1 MMVPNSSDRPQS
13 FPGHPQL
20 CEGLIHRMNDGSPM
34 TFAEFME
41 GVLYHEEW
49 GYYTTRATHIGA
61 AGDFYTSPH
70 LSAEFGTCMARQLVN
85 CWENLGQS
93 DRFDVVEM
101 GAGQGIWAAD
111 ILKVISEISPECS
124 AALTY
129 TIVERSPSLRR
140 VQQQHLAPWVS
151 AKSSEKLAKV
161 QWRSW
166 NEIPLAS
173 VQGCFISNEL
183 VDAFPVHRVTAHGG
197 KLQEIYVIW
206 DGDRFVEW
214 IGNLSTPKLAEY
226 FEPLG
231 IDLSQYIEGYRTEVN
246 LNAIDW
252 LTTVNDR
259 LAHGYVITIDYGYP
273 ASRYYSKVRHDG
285 TLTGYFEHRPT
296 DTPYEKVGLQDL
308 TAHVDFTTLENHGK
322 TLGLT
327 HCGTIQQALFLMA
340 LGLGETIAA
349 LSQTETCSIQEINNR
364 LAQRETLHRL
374 INPMG
379 LGNFLVLIQS
389 KDSALPDA
397 SHLASN
403 STSHSTAQ
411 LASQSLLGLT
421 IPDRTV

>member
-1 MMVPNSSDRPQS
+1 
-13 FPGHPQL
+13 
-20 CEGLIHRMNDGSPM
+20 M

-41 GVLYHEEW
+41 GALYHEEW

-70 LSAEFGTCMARQLVN
+70 LSAEFGVCMARQLVN
-85 CWENLGQS
+85 CWENLGRT

-111 ILKVISEISPECS
+111 ILKALPEISPECS
-124 AALTY
+124 HALTY

-151 AKSSEKLAKV
+151 AESNAKLAKV

-166 NEIPLAS
+166 DEIPLAS

-183 VDAFPVHRVTAHGG
+183 VDAFPVHRVIVRAG
-197 KLQEIYVIW
+197 KLQEIYVTW
-206 DGDRFVEW
+206 DGDRFVDH
-214 IGNLSTPKLAEY
+214 IGDLSTPKLAEY
-226 FEPLG
+226 FEHLG
-231 IDLSQYIEGYRTEVN
+231 LDLSQYAEGYRTEVN

-259 LAHGYVITIDYGYP
+259 LARGYVITIDYGYP

-322 TLGLT
+322 ILGLT
-327 HCGTIQQALFLMA
+327 HCGTTQQALFLMA

-349 LSQTETCSIQEINNR
+349 LSQTETRSIQEINNR
-364 LAQRETLHRL
+364 LAQREVLHRL

-389 KDSALPDA
+389 KDAALPDA

-403 STSHSTAQ
+403 VTTQSDSH

-421 IPDRTV
+421 IPDRRL